1 MDNNSGKGQIED
13 IFLRFSHIGEQI
25 FDQLDDENLVKCR
38 EVSRP
43 WQNLID
49 SAKAP
54 EILIGFSTNQNGCE
68 IEIDK
73 TFQRIPQIREQ
84 IKSCLWK
91 ENIPASIVKLQKD
104 VIEEAEVIEESI
116 LGFSI
121 QEKLL
126 EKLDEI
132 FDEEKNDVQNFVT
145 CRKMTK
151 LWQNL
156 MKEIKKVPCL
166 WEDCDQVL
174 SLKQLLQ
181 VRLVRSEVPN

>member
-1 MDNNSGKGQIED
+1 MDNKNSKGQIED

-25 FDQLDDENLVKCR
+25 FDQLDDENFVKCR

-43 WQNLID
+43 WQNSID

-54 EILIGFSTNQNGCE
+54 EILIGVCTNQNGFE
-68 IEIDK
+68 IEIDE
-73 TFQRIPQIREQ
+73 TFQRIPHIREK

-91 ENIPASIVKLQKD
+91 ENIPASLAKLQKD

-126 EKLDEI
+126 E
-132 FDEEKNDVQNFVT
+132 
-145 CRKMTK
+145 
-151 LWQNL
+151 NL
-156 MKEIKKVPCL
+156 
-166 WEDCDQVL
+166 
-174 SLKQLLQ
+174 
-181 VRLVRSEVPN
+181 